1 MSRLHEHQQSVAENR
16 ERAGVR
22 QNVQM
27 RKPLIA
33 TIAAVCALAIV
44 ATGTDFG
51 FAIYAEYRLSR
62 TLRAEANLS
71 SDPSVA
77 ILVFPFIPQALAHRY
92 KEVEIKAHG
101 VDHAETGKATLEG
114 TLHGIDISQASWLIR
129 PDSPLRVDRVES
141 RIIID
146 SNHLGRF
153 MGINDLAVEPPPKEQ
168 NDATGGTT
176 ESGISTGTGLLF
188 TGTPKTGDFQHKVTV
203 SVDVSVGGRDKTDL
217 QFVATSVVTG
227 PGTADRDV
235 PEEQQAGVFAAFT
248 KVVPRQKL
256 PFAIE
261 PTTVGARGSDVIIEG
276 IAKGVT
282 ISLDAF
288 KQS

>member
-1 MSRLHEHQQSVAENR
+1 
-16 ERAGVR
+16 
-22 QNVQM
+22 
-27 RKPLIA
+27 
-33 TIAAVCALAIV
+33 
-44 ATGTDFG
+44 
-51 FAIYAEYRLSR
+51 
-62 TLRAEANLS
+62 
-71 SDPSVA
+71 
-77 ILVFPFIPQALAHRY
+77 
-92 KEVEIKAHG
+92 
-101 VDHAETGKATLEG
+101 
-114 TLHGIDISQASWLIR
+114 
-129 PDSPLRVDRVES
+129 
-141 RIIID
+141 
-146 SNHLGRF
+146 

-176 ESGISTGTGLLF
+176 ESGISSGTGLLF

>member
-1 MSRLHEHQQSVAENR
+1 M
-16 ERAGVR
+16 
-22 QNVQM
+22 QM

-33 TIAAVCALAIV
+33 TIAAVCALAIA
-44 ATGTDFG
+44 ATSTDFG
-51 FAIYAEYRLSR
+51 CAIYAEYRLSR

-188 TGTPKTGDFQHKVTV
+188 TGTPKTGEFQHKVTV
-203 SVDVSVGGRDKTDL
+203 SVDVSVGGPAKTDL
-217 QFVATSVVTG
+217 QFVATSIVTG

-235 PEEQQAGVFAAFT
+235 PEDQQAGVFAAFT

>member
-1 MSRLHEHQQSVAENR
+1 M
-16 ERAGVR
+16 R
-22 QNVQM
+22 QNTQM

-77 ILVFPFIPQALAHRY
+77 ILVFPFIPQATAHRY

-114 TLHGIDISQASWLIR
+114 TLHGIDISKSSWLIR
-129 PDSPLRVDRVES
+129 PDSPLHVDRVES

-146 SNHLGRF
+146 STHLGRF

-188 TGTPKTGDFQHKVTV
+188 TGTPKSGEFDQKVTV
-203 SVDVSVGGRDKTDL
+203 SVDVSVGGPNKTDL
-217 QFVATSVVTG
+217 QLVATSVVTG

-235 PEEQQAGVFAAFT
+235 PEDQQAGVFAAFT

-261 PTTVGARGSDVIIEG
+261 PTRVGARGSDVIIEG